1 MIYGVKKWKKSILA
15 MFRVTNPYFSIK
27 IGIERIK
34 YEYTV
39 KSGGPTSLERPK
51 NLKNW
56 PFSSPKCDYIQNK
69 PYLGLPTHYLKLE
82 NALELQ
88 NIPRQFSTRPRV
100 SILY

>member
-51 NLKNW
+51 NLKN
-56 PFSSPKCDYIQNK
+56 
-69 PYLGLPTHYLKLE
+69 
-82 NALELQ
+82 
-88 NIPRQFSTRPRV
+88 
-100 SILY
+100 